1 MALSRRKKTAGAA
14 LRRRPGVQSRGANGA
29 RPSLTDVTRS
39 LNRSMGLGDL
49 YPFVLTAP
57 VVDKLEFIHRA
68 VADARSL

>member
-1 MALSRRKKTAGAA
+1 
-14 LRRRPGVQSRGANGA
+14 
-29 RPSLTDVTRS
+29 
-39 LNRSMGLGDL
+39 MGLGDL